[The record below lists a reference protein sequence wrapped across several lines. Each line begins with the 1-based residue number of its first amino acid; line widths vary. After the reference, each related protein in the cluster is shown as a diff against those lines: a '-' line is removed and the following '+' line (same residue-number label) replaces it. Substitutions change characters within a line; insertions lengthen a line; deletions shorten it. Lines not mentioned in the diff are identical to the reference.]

1 MTPEEARKAFKEKQK
16 QTKKQHGIAPY
27 PTMIYRQTM
36 SGKPL
41 SETQK
46 NYIRA
51 IEQKK
56 EITTQTKYAK
66 ANQINLAIKYPW
78 RYFWDD
84 DKWHERKSGGGGSSG
99 GGGAI
104 QT

>member
-1 MTPEEARKAFKEKQK
+1 MTPEEVRKEFKEREKQN
-16 QTKKQHGIAPY
+16 KKQHGIAPY
-27 PTMIYRQTM
+27 PIMLHRQQLK
-36 SGKPL
+36 GKPL

-46 NYIRA
+46 TYIKA
-51 IEQKK
+51 IEQEKK
-56 EITTQTKYAK
+56 ITKQTKYAK
-66 ANQINLAIKYPW
+66 ANQINLIKRYPW

-84 DKWHERKSGGGGSSG
+84 DKWHERKSGGGGTSG